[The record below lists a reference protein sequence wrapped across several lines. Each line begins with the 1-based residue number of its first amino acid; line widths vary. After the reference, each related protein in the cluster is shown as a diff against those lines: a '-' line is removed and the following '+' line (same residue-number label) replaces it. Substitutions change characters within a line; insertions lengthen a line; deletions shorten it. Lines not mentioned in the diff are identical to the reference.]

1 MVYADAHPL
10 RYEMQRQS
18 DHALVQEAFGYQFHC
33 SERIPPLGELFGLH
47 EADESNAPD
56 PVLQRQAFACSELM
70 ARALAQSMKAKGI
83 EMTSPRAVKEYLQL
97 RLSSRSIETF
107 AVIWLD
113 SQHRLIGY
121 EELFHGTLTQTSV
134 YPREL
139 VKRALLSQ
147 AAAVIL
153 AHNHPSGCA
162 QPSRADELLTQ
173 TLKSALALVDV
184 RVLDHFIVTSDRAA
198 SMAEMGLV

>member
-10 RYEMQRQS
+10 RYEMQQQS
-18 DHALVQEAFGYQFHC
+18 DYALVQEAFGYQLHC
-33 SERIPPLGELFGLH
+33 SESIPPLGELFGLH
-47 EADESNAPD
+47 EANESSAPD

-83 EMTSPRAVKEYLQL
+83 EMTSPKAVSDYLQL
-97 RLSSRSIETF
+97 RLSSRNIETF
-107 AVIWLD
+107 SVIWLD

-121 EELFHGTLTQTSV
+121 EELFHGTLSQTSV
-134 YPREL
+134 YPREV
-139 VKRALLSQ
+139 VKGALLCQ

-153 AHNHPSGCA
+153 AHNHPSGSA
-162 QPSRADELLTQ
+162 SPSSADKHLTQ
-173 TLKSALALVDV
+173 TLKAALALVDV
-184 RVLDHFIVTSDRAA
+184 HVLDHFIVTSDRTS